1 MATREIG
8 KGFGGDRE
16 EAFYGDPLTGG
27 EED

>member
-1 MATREIG
+1 MAAREIG

-16 EAFYGDPLTGG
+16 EAFYGDSLTGG